1 MSDLMGENPVERPE
15 SEIGQRVRAI
25 RRRRGLGLD
34 TAAGLAGI
42 SKSYLSMLERGQR
55 RVDSRALLDRL
66 ADALGCSVLD
76 LTGEPYLPAHRHS
89 ADALRAIPDVQLALA
104 DTTLVDVPDL
114 PARPLD
120 MLVTLVGDAHRNYMD
135 HARYDLAGKGLGRLL
150 TDLHIHVATGSN
162 SERERALRLLVEACV
177 VAFGVTKNLGHPDL
191 ALMAALRGFDAAKVS
206 GEPDLLAFAGQR
218 RAQAL
223 QRVGAFRRAGTV
235 LAETIAE
242 AEPYS
247 DPSASDTSVAEGVG
261 LAHLTASINAARA
274 GERDRSHD
282 HLTAAAELAQR
293 TGECNALGQHFGPA
307 NLGVWR
313 VSIGVELGEGARVY
327 DEVAGDIDVAALASA
342 DRVAMLRVDSARA
355 LAQEDGRRD
364 AEAVR
369 LVDAADRAAPARIRQ
384 DPITRELVTT
394 LAHRAKRRTWE
405 LDSLR
410 NRFGLVHNL

>member
-1 MSDLMGENPVERPE
+1 MTDLMGENPAVLPE
-15 SEIGQRVRAI
+15 SEIGRRVRAI

-104 DTTLVDVPDL
+104 DTTLTDVPDL

-120 MLVTLVGDAHRNYMD
+120 LLVALVADAHRNYMD
-135 HARYDLAGKGLGRLL
+135 HARYDLAGNGLGRLL
-150 TDLHIHVATGSN
+150 TDLHIHVVTGSN
-162 SERERALRLLVEACV
+162 DERARALRLLVEACV

-191 ALMAALRGFDAAKVS
+191 ALMAALRGFDAAKMS
-206 GEPDLLAFAGQR
+206 GAPDLLAFAGQR

-235 LAETIAE
+235 LEETIAE

-247 DPSASDTSVAEGVG
+247 DPTASDTSVAEGVG

-282 HLTAAAELAQR
+282 HLVAAAELAQR
-293 TGECNALGQHFGPA
+293 TGERNALGQHFGPA

-313 VSIGVELGEGARVY
+313 VSIGVELGAGARVY